1 MLFNKKGDIENVT
14 EDVISTEATQ
24 YIMEAF
30 INDEFTPE
38 EKSMFLENKT
48 EVDDAVSNNILMEK
62 TIVRLDK
69 KAKLSRATKMA
80 TFTIAKE
87 KNDPKFKKL
96 LTVWK
101 MERYL
106 EDYLYKK
113 YGAEAARRAKKA
125 VSASANKSSATLIKK
140 AAERSKDEFNK
151 SDK

>member
-1 MLFNKKGDIENVT
+1 MLFNNTGVVDNSE
-14 EDVISTEATQ
+14 EMISTEATN

-30 INDEFTPE
+30 MQDEFTSDE
-38 EKSMFLENKT
+38 ISMFLENKT
-48 EVDDAVSNNILMEK
+48 EVDDAISNNILMEK

-69 KAKLSRATKMA
+69 KAKLAKATKMA
-80 TFTIAKE
+80 VFTIAKE

-113 YGAEAARRAKKA
+113 YGNEASRRAKKA
-125 VSASANKSSATLIKK
+125 VADSAKKSSGTLIKK
-140 AAERSKDEFNK
+140 AAERAKDSFSSKDK
-151 SDK
+151 